1 MRIYFDA
8 WVRALFSFSFDVDS
22 EAWSKNGGLQND
34 QRSGSI
40 FASLLDRKECS
51 RDFSPWLGLY
61 RVVNWKKS
69 VTVFVFCFFQL
80 LSRKVS
86 GHGSV
91 FQRGKETTGKG
102 WCWIENRR
110 MEKSRLK
117 WRSNRCNWD
126 SPFHFYRRKNNY
138 YVFCFFRRFS
148 KTDLHRLNHVRLH
161 NGPYSV
167 GQNGN
172 IFWRRP
178 LRVETKRKTRQ
189 TKYSPPDNLF
199 LAPSATLTIR
209 YLYSCSSALW
219 IEEFSVFF
227 VASWCC

>member
-40 FASLLDRKECS
+40 FASLLDRNECS

-61 RVVNWKKS
+61 RLVNWKKS

-80 LSRKVS
+80 LCRKVS

-91 FQRGKETTGKG
+91 FQRRKENDR
-102 WCWIENRR
+102 ER
-110 MEKSRLK
+110 MVLDRIPPYGKSRLK
-117 WRSNRCNWD
+117 WRSNCCNWD

-138 YVFCFFRRFS
+138 YYYFFFFVDS
-148 KTDLHRLNHVRLH
+148 ARLIFIDWIDDAPCALKRSEKR
-161 NGPYSV
+161 GR
-167 GQNGN
+167 QNTA
-172 IFWRRP
+172 
-178 LRVETKRKTRQ
+178 L
-189 TKYSPPDNLF
+189 
-199 LAPSATLTIR
+199 LTISFWLQVR
-209 YLYSCSSALW
+209 HLQSD
-219 IEEFSVFF
+219 IFIP
-227 VASWCC
+227 VAQHYE

>member
-61 RVVNWKKS
+61 RLVNWKKS

-117 WRSNRCNWD
+117 WRSNCCNWD

-138 YVFCFFRRFS
+138 F
-148 KTDLHRLNHVRLH
+148 
-161 NGPYSV
+161 
-167 GQNGN
+167 
-172 IFWRRP
+172 
-178 LRVETKRKTRQ
+178 
-189 TKYSPPDNLF
+189 
-199 LAPSATLTIR
+199 
-209 YLYSCSSALW
+209 
-219 IEEFSVFF
+219 VFF
-227 VASWCC
+227 VDSARLIFIDWITYDCTTGLILLAKTEIFFDDAPCALKRSEKRGRQNTALLTISFWFQVRHLQSDIFIPVAQHYE